1 MQCLHNYIGINW
13 CNAAPPASGLYVNDL
28 PGLTLKS
35 IDKTASDEQAT
46 FIQVWQQVQKR
57 ALRMLGSA
65 IVSGFNPRYRIN
77 QVYQLFDLGK
87 RTILTTQQTTPANES
102 RGIEIAL
109 NSNASLLQVIYVQQ
123 VSLYLK
129 AAQTVTIQ
137 VHDTFGALLD
147 TLEVDG
153 TQGWN
158 TVSID
163 KLYTDTDKVLIS
175 YNAATTESP
184 LLLINENLAADNLTA
199 CTGICDSRATIRGI
213 KFTDSANI
221 TYGNNAYGLSVVAT
235 IKCDYANL
243 VCRNKQVFANALWY
257 LLGAELL
264 TERIHSDRLNRY
276 TTIDAKKALEL
287 RDEFYAQYKT
297 ELGVALST
305 IQLNPTDY
313 CLDCNQPVTL
323 QTNLP

>member
-1 MQCLHNYIGINW
+1 MQCLNNYIGINW
-13 CNAAPPASGLYVNDL
+13 CNATLPASGLYVNDL

-65 IVSGFNPRYRIN
+65 IVSGFNSRYRIN

-87 RTILTTQQTTPANES
+87 RTILTTQQTTPASES

-147 TLEVDG
+147 TFEVDG

-184 LLLINENLAADNLTA
+184 ILLINENLAADNLTD

-213 KFTDSANI
+213 KFTDTADI

-235 IKCDYANL
+235 IKCDYGNL

-257 LLGAELL
+257 LLGAEVL

-287 RDEFYAQYKT
+287 RDEFYAQYKA

>member
-1 MQCLHNYIGINW
+1 MQCLNNYIGINW
-13 CNAAPPASGLYVNDL
+13 CNATPPASGLYVNDL

-65 IVSGFNPRYRIN
+65 IVSGFNTRYRIN

-87 RTILTTQQTTPANES
+87 RTVLTTQQTAAANEN

-109 NSNASLLQVIYVQQ
+109 NTSASLLQVIYVQQ

-129 AAQTVTIQ
+129 TAQTIAIQ

-147 TLEVDG
+147 TISIDG

-163 KLYTDTDKVLIS
+163 KHYTDTDRLLIS
-175 YNAATTESP
+175 YSATSTESP
-184 LLLINENLAADNLTA
+184 LLLINENTAADCLTA
-199 CTGICDSRATIRGI
+199 CADMCDGRATIRGI
-213 KFTDSANI
+213 TFTDI
-221 TYGNNAYGLSVVAT
+221 TDVTYGNNAYGLSVVAT
-235 IKCDYANL
+235 IKCDYTNL
-243 VCRNKQVFANALWY
+243 VCCNKAVFANALWY
-257 LLGAELL
+257 LLGAEVL

-287 RDEFYAQYKT
+287 RDEFYAHYKT
-297 ELGVALST
+297 ELATALST
-305 IQLNPTDY
+305 IHLNPSDN

>member
-1 MQCLHNYIGINW
+1 MQCLNDYIGINW
-13 CNAAPPASGLYVNDL
+13 CNATPPASGLYVNDL

-57 ALRMLGSA
+57 TLRMLGSA
-65 IVSGFNPRYRIN
+65 IISGFNSRYRIN

-137 VHDTFGALLD
+137 VHDTFGTLLD
-147 TLEVDG
+147 TFDVDG

-158 TVSID
+158 TISID
-163 KLYTDTDKVLIS
+163 KLYTDTDRVLIS

-184 LLLINENLAADNLTA
+184 LLLINENHAADSLTA

-213 KFTDSANI
+213 KFTDTADI

-257 LLGAELL
+257 LLGAEVL

-297 ELGVALST
+297 ELGIALST

>member
-1 MQCLHNYIGINW
+1 MQCLNDYIGINW
-13 CNAAPPASGLYVNDL
+13 CNATPPASGLYVNDL

-35 IDKTASDEQAT
+35 IDKTTSDEQAT

-65 IVSGFNPRYRIN
+65 IVSGFNTRYRIN

-109 NSNASLLQVIYVQQ
+109 DSSASLLQVVYVQQ

-129 AAQTVTIQ
+129 TAQTITIQ
-137 VHDTFGALLD
+137 VHDTFGTQLD
-147 TLEVDG
+147 TFDVDG

-158 TVSID
+158 TISID
-163 KLYTDTDKVLIS
+163 KLYTDTDRVLIS
-175 YNAATTESP
+175 YNASTTESP

-213 KFTDSANI
+213 KFTDTADI

-257 LLGAELL
+257 LLGAEVL

-297 ELGVALST
+297 ELATALST
-305 IQLNPTDY
+305 IHLNPLDH

>member
-1 MQCLHNYIGINW
+1 MQCLNDYIGINW
-13 CNAAPPASGLYVNDL
+13 CNATPPASGLYVNDL

-35 IDKTASDEQAT
+35 MDKTASDEQAT

-57 ALRMLGSA
+57 ALRMLCSA
-65 IVSGFNPRYRIN
+65 IVSGFNSRYRIN

-87 RTILTTQQTTPANES
+87 RTILTTQQTAPANES

-147 TLEVDG
+147 TFEVDG

-175 YNAATTESP
+175 YNASTTESP

-213 KFTDSANI
+213 KFTDTADI

-257 LLGAELL
+257 LLGAEVL

-297 ELGVALST
+297 ELTTALST
-305 IQLNPTDY
+305 IHLNISDH
-313 CLDCNQPVTL
+313 CLDCNQLVTL